1 MATTADP
8 PGRLSQSFQNLAFSA
23 HGDQW
28 SLMYKD
34 GFHPWDRDGPSDAL
48 EELLLTRNDLVPRA
62 QHQVLQGNLV
72 RQTALVPGCG
82 RGHDVLLLSKFG
94 YDVVGLDVSPDALR
108 MAEENRQKT
117 EGTGR
122 YEPQQGVE
130 KGDIKWISGDFFSEG
145 VLDGFG
151 TDGSGK
157 FDLIYD
163 YTFLC
168 ALPPE
173 ARPKWAKRMSQLL
186 RPSGRLVCLEF
197 PSGKPLSERGPPWGV
212 RPEMYEALLGAPG
225 EEISYNAD
233 GSLVETTAAKP
244 DANALHRSGLIRPA
258 KTHPAGTNKDGTVS
272 DFISVW
278 SR

>member
-48 EELLLTRNDLVPRA
+48 EELLLTRDDLVPRA

-122 YEPQQGVE
+122 YEPQQGLE
-130 KGDIKWISGDFFSEG
+130 KGDIKWVSGDFFSEG
-145 VLDGFG
+145 VLEGFG

-163 YTFLC
+163 YTVR
-168 ALPPE
+168 
-173 ARPKWAKRMSQLL
+173 ARPASNPP
-186 RPSGRLVCLEF
+186 PS
-197 PSGKPLSERGPPWGV
+197 PLSP
-212 RPEMYEALLGAPG
+212 
-225 EEISYNAD
+225 
-233 GSLVETTAAKP
+233 AA
-244 DANALHRSGLIRPA
+244 
-258 KTHPAGTNKDGTVS
+258 TNQR
-272 DFISVW
+272 I
-278 SR
+278 